1 MSGKLLI
8 LSADVVFARMLELE
22 FLMQGLTV
30 CVTEDL
36 MDEADADVILW
47 DLDSVRLSSK
57 VRSDVRM
64 IGFTKLAEVSQLDP
78 NRICSIIL
86 HRPFEMR
93 MLREEIS
100 LLLSDDGKGR
110 GTKHARY
117 RFILREQELL
127 CEGKRVMLS
136 PAEAQ
141 VMRLLLEKRTE
152 AVSREQIAERIG
164 ESSANKVDVYICYLR
179 RKLATLCD
187 GNPIRTVR
195 GVGYRLIP

>member
-8 LSADVVFARMLELE
+8 LSADAVFARMLELE

-93 MLREEIS
+93 MLREELE
-100 LLLSDDGKGR
+100 LLLSDDGKKRSR
-110 GTKHARY
+110 GYARA
-117 RFILREQELL
+117 RFALRDQILTYQ
-127 CEGKRVMLS
+127 GKSVTLS
-136 PAEAQ
+136 PVEAE
-141 VMRLLLEKRTE
+141 VMRLLSDAKGDP
-152 AVSREQIAERIG
+152 VSREAIAKAIG
-164 ESSANKVDVYICYLR
+164 DSTANKADVYVCYLR
-179 RKLATLCD
+179 RKLRMLTDRNHL
-187 GNPIRTVR
+187 ITVR
-195 GVGYRLIP
+195 GVGYRFQE